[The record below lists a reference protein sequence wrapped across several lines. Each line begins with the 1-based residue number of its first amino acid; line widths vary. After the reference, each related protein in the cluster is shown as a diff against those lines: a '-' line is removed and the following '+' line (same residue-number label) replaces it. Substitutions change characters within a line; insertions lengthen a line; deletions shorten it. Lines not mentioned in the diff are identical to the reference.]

1 MANAGLGQLNAVQQG
16 TVTRISEFTSEEKRK
31 TIEDLIGLSYFD
43 DKKSESI
50 KQTLVLNEKKNIQ
63 MKKIDE

>member
-1 MANAGLGQLNAVQQG
+1 MSATKILTFLINDLLDMANAGLGQLNNVQQG

-43 DKKSESI
+43 
-50 KQTLVLNEKKNIQ
+50 EKNNQ
-63 MKKIDE
+63 YPF